1 MTSIVSSTC
10 SRIDMYIAYADKMF
24 AHQGGWD
31 EMLYAAVPIL
41 LIFGLLRLANTRAKR
56 QVSEG
61 AKHQEVDG
69 LVSQARSADTE
80 TPLNDSL

>member
-1 MTSIVSSTC
+1 MF
-10 SRIDMYIAYADKMF
+10 IAYADKMF

-41 LIFGLLRLANTRAKR
+41 LIFGLLRLANSRAKR
-56 QVSEG
+56 QV
-61 AKHQEVDG
+61 ADG

-80 TPLNDSL
+80 TPSNDSL